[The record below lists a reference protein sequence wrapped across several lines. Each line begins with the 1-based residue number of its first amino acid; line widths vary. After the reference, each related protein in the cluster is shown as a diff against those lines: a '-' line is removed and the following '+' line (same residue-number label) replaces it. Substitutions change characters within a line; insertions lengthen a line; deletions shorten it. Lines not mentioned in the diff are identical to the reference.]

1 MIGLREEIETFRF
14 RSEKKLDGDQ
24 ARTLLPVTPT
34 LAPLFHVTPREK
46 TGNAATARLSKLP
59 WGRRFFSWD
68 ALEPTTTELVQ
79 ASLCSLVLDHCHAHW
94 KNRRFRGRIV
104 SHLAQRCA
112 WLTHPY
118 TPDCNRRQAKTNPS
132 LPREWDNKGRR
143 LANIAQ
149 LLLQA

>member
-59 WGRRFFSWD
+59 WGRRIFSWD
-68 ALEPTTTELVQ
+68 TLEATTAELVQ
-79 ASLCSLVLDHCHAHW
+79 ASLYSLALALSHAHW
-94 KNRRFRGRIV
+94 KMRRLRGRIV
-104 SHLAQRCA
+104 SHFAQRRA
-112 WLTHPY
+112 WVTHPC
-118 TPDCNRRQAKTNPS
+118 TPDCNRQAKTNAS

-143 LANIAQ
+143 LAYITQ
-149 LLLQA
+149 RLLHA